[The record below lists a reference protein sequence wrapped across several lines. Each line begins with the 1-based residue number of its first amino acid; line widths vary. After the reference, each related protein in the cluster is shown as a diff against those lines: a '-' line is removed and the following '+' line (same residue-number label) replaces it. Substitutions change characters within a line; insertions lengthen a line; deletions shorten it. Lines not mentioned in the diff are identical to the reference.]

1 MSTQQSDVVHL
12 AVTGEVGPAEGH
24 IVRRAVQLCVR
35 AEPHTE
41 ATPCSG
47 HLHEAQRQLDRRR

>member
-1 MSTQQSDVVHL
+1 MSTRWSVSAHPTVES
-12 AVTGEVGPAEGH
+12 EVRPAEGH

-47 HLHEAQRQLDRRR
+47 HLHEAQRQLDRGR

>member
-1 MSTQQSDVVHL
+1 MNTQWSDGAHSPVAGDVR
-12 AVTGEVGPAEGH
+12 PAEGQ

-47 HLHEAQRQLDRRR
+47 HLHEAQRQLDRPR